1 MLGTTSRY
9 MPFWTTTGLVEDDAA
24 VVCRNCA
31 CVAAAA
37 LLDGKYDS
45 PTLGCGQMSRCL
57 LTSSHGSRR
66 GRSGWWVVPD

>member
-45 PTLGCGQMSRCL
+45 PTLGCGQMS
-57 LTSSHGSRR
+57 
-66 GRSGWWVVPD
+66 